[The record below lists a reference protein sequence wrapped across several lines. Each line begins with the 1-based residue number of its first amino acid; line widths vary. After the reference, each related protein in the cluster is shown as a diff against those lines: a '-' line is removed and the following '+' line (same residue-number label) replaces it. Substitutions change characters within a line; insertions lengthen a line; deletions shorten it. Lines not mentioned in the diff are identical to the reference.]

1 MCVGVFVGLRVMAY
15 DTGRGK
21 HYRLLEDEDV
31 RRWYGNICRG
41 AESTGIVYLGT
52 LGRVLEGLGLDAK
65 QLVALS
71 QKDLDD
77 LVEDVVAGEFKRG
90 IAPTTV
96 KATRKVI
103 VSWLAWNGRELGKR
117 RGKVHRAHT
126 QSNRRLRVPSREE
139 LRAVLHACDARAKV
153 AVGFMALAGQ
163 RPQVLGKEG
172 RDGLVLEDLLD
183 LRVDGRIIIEK
194 TPLRFRV
201 RGSVSK
207 TGIEY
212 QAFLPAEACEYLT
225 VYLQERINKGEALGP
240 ASPVLKPERSH
251 KPFLSTHKTWQM
263 LRPVLD
269 AGGLQG
275 QPPYILRSYYSSF
288 MALAERDFNRDWKEF
303 CMGHTSD
310 VSRTYNVAKQ
320 LPDEIQEQMRQAF
333 DRASR
338 SLETATVRQVDP
350 RRLAMR
356 GLLLSQG
363 RTPGEVDAL
372 DLENMDKAEFDALLA
387 ETMQPQASEAPA
399 AVPATAVVVRQR
411 IVALDDL
418 DAAIMEGWLY
428 KASLADGR
436 VILEQSA

>member
-1 MCVGVFVGLRVMAY
+1 MSYEDRAKYAG
-15 DTGRGK
+15 
-21 HYRLLEDEDV
+21 LLEDEDV
-31 RRWYGNICRG
+31 RRWYGSICRG
-41 AESTGIVYLGT
+41 AESTGRTYLRN
-52 LGRVLEGLGLDAK
+52 LGRILEGLGMDAK
-65 QLVALS
+65 QLLTLP
-71 QKDLDD
+71 QKGLDD
-77 LVEDVVAGEFKRG
+77 LVEDVVAGELKRG
-90 IAPTTV
+90 LAPTTV
-96 KATRKVI
+96 KATRKI
-103 VSWLAWNGRELGKR
+103 LVSWLAWNGRELGKR
-117 RGKVHRAHT
+117 RGRIRRAHT
-126 QSNRRLRVPSREE
+126 QSKRRLRVPSREE

-183 LRVDGRIIIEK
+183 LRVMDGRVVVER

-225 VYLQERINKGEALGP
+225 VYFQERISKGEALTPG
-240 ASPVLKPERSH
+240 SPVLKPERSH
-251 KPFLSTHKTWQM
+251 KPFLSTVKTWKM
-263 LRPVLD
+263 LRPALNA
-269 AGGLQG
+269 AGLPD
-275 QPPYILRSYYSSF
+275 QPPYVLRSYYSSF

-303 CMGHTSD
+303 CMGHTCD
-310 VSRTYNVAKQ
+310 VSRTYNVGKQ
-320 LPDEIQEQMRQAF
+320 LPQEIEEQMRQAF

-363 RTPGEVDAL
+363 RTPAEVDAL
-372 DLENMDKAEFDALLA
+372 DLESMDKAEFDALLA
-387 ETMQPQASEAPA
+387 DAFHAQAAPIPEPA
-399 AVPATAVVVRQR
+399 GPATPVRQR

-428 KASLADGR
+428 RASLADGR